1 LRPIRLTQSQYFRRP
16 GHPPNTIAYTNMSLG
31 QPGVPLDAE
40 HADNFEDI
48 EKQFAVKGARIHIP
62 ERGTY

>member
-1 LRPIRLTQSQYFRRP
+1 
-16 GHPPNTIAYTNMSLG
+16 MSLG

-48 EKQFAVKGARIHIP
+48 EKQFAVKGARVYIA
-62 ERGTY
+62 RRDAY